1 MPSDSFTKQIVTMLK
16 KIKMK
21 NSEVELL
28 SNASQYEFPKYA
40 TQIINLLNSNAQGTR
55 PAVVGQMSELIQEF
69 DGKSLEEWVQWY
81 NERQPDAVNNATEK
95 IFNMYQ
101 LMSQAFNAITREM
114 VEEWVKDLV
123 YTKTYCGLKFQ
134 SAIIAFLAAK
144 VGKTWRLAN
153 VEEEAHGIDGF
164 IGEQPLQI
172 KSITYK
178 LEARLSENIEVPI
191 VYYDKKKDGI
201 SIEYNPTVF

>member
-1 MPSDSFTKQIVTMLK
+1 MLK

-201 SIEYNPTVF
+201 SIEYNPTDF

>member
-1 MPSDSFTKQIVTMLK
+1 MLK

-21 NSEVELL
+21 NSEVKQL
-28 SNASQYEFPKYA
+28 SNAAQYAFPKYA
-40 TQIINLLNSNAQGTR
+40 TQIINLLNYNAKGTR
-55 PAVVGQMSELIQEF
+55 STIVGQMSELIQEF
-69 DGKSLEEWVQWY
+69 DGKSLEEWIEWY
-81 NERQPDAVNNATEK
+81 NKRQPDAVNDATEK
-95 IFNMYQ
+95 IYNMYL
-101 LMSQAFNAITREM
+101 LMSKAFNAITREM

-144 VGKTWRLAN
+144 VNKTWRLAN
-153 VEEEAHGIDGF
+153 VEEEAQGIDGF
-164 IGEQPLQI
+164 IGDQPLQI

-178 LEARLSENIEVPI
+178 LEARLSENIDVPI

-201 SIEYNPTVF
+201 NIEYDTNIF

>member
-1 MPSDSFTKQIVTMLK
+1 MQ
-16 KIKMK
+16 KIKVT
-21 NSEVELL
+21 NSEIEKL
-28 SNASQYEFPKYA
+28 SNASSYNFPKYA

-55 PAVVGQMSELIQEF
+55 PSVVGQMSELIQEF
-69 DGKSLEEWVQWY
+69 DGKSLEEWIAWY
-81 NERQPDAVNNATEK
+81 NNRQPDAVKNATEK

-114 VEEWVKDLV
+114 IEEWVKDLV

-134 SAIIAFLAAK
+134 SAIIAFLASK

-153 VEEEAHGIDGF
+153 VEEEAQGIDGF
-164 IGEQPLQI
+164 IGGKPLQI
-172 KSITYK
+172 KSATYK
-178 LEARLSENIEVPI
+178 LEARLSETIDVPI

-201 SIEYNPTVF
+201 SIEYNPIDF

>member
-1 MPSDSFTKQIVTMLK
+1 MMK

-21 NSEVELL
+21 NSEVEQL
-28 SNASQYEFPKYA
+28 SNASQYAFPKYA

-69 DGKSLEEWVQWY
+69 DGKSLDGWVVWY
-81 NERQPDAVNNATEK
+81 NERQPNAVHNATEK
-95 IFNMYQ
+95 IYGMYQ
-101 LMSQAFNAITREM
+101 LMSDAFNSITKEM

-144 VGKTWRLAN
+144 VGMPWRLAN
-153 VEEEAHGIDGF
+153 VEEESKGIDGF
-164 IGEQPLQI
+164 IGDTPLQI
-172 KSITYK
+172 KSATYK
-178 LEARLSENIEVPI
+178 LEARLSETIDVPI

-201 SIEYNPTVF
+201 SIEYDTDIF

>member
-1 MPSDSFTKQIVTMLK
+1 MMK

-21 NSEVELL
+21 NSEVEKL
-28 SNASQYEFPKYA
+28 SNASQYAFPKYA

-69 DGKSLEEWVQWY
+69 DGKSLDEWVVWY
-81 NERQPDAVNNATEK
+81 NERQPNAVQNATEK
-95 IFNMYQ
+95 IYGMYQ
-101 LMSQAFNAITREM
+101 LMSEAFNAITREM

-134 SAIIAFLAAK
+134 SAIIAFLADK
-144 VGKTWRLAN
+144 VGKSWRLAN
-153 VEEEAHGIDGF
+153 VEEEAQGIDGF
-164 IGEQPLQI
+164 IGDQPLQI
-172 KSITYK
+172 KSVTYK
-178 LEARLSENIEVPI
+178 IEGRLPENIEVPI

-201 SIEYNPTVF
+201 NIEYDTTIF